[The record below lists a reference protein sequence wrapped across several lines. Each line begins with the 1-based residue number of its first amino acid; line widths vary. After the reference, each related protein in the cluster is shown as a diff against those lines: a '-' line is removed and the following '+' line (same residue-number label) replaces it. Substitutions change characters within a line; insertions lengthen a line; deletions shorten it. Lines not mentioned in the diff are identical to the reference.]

1 MGQGSSIRQ
10 RGWAAVLIVL
20 AVLVVDQVIKIWV
33 KTHLC
38 LGETAIEWEAY
49 GIVWFKMTFLEN
61 NGAAGSLNLFGNKIL
76 LTLFRFA
83 AIVAISYYMW
93 LLTRKKETVRWGYF
107 ICIALV
113 LAGATGNLI
122 DCMFYGLCF
131 TDSPRFPQVVAEYV
145 GFGGFGHYA
154 GFLEGKVVDMFELPF
169 TFVWNIA
176 DAAITI
182 GVILLLL
189 FYRKEL
195 SELSFSTS
203 KKSKTPEEIAHEA

>member
-93 LLTRKKETVRWGYF
+93 LLTRKK
-107 ICIALV
+107 
-113 LAGATGNLI
+113 
-122 DCMFYGLCF
+122 
-131 TDSPRFPQVVAEYV
+131 
-145 GFGGFGHYA
+145 
-154 GFLEGKVVDMFELPF
+154 
-169 TFVWNIA
+169 
-176 DAAITI
+176 
-182 GVILLLL
+182 
-189 FYRKEL
+189 
-195 SELSFSTS
+195 
-203 KKSKTPEEIAHEA
+203 